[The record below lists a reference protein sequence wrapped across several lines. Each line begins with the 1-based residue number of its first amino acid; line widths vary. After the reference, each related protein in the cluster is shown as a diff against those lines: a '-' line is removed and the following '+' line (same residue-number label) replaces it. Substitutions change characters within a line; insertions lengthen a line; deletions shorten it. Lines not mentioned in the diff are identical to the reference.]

1 MADTLLIDSDDQEVL
16 NFYVQRANHADDAG
30 LDLFVTEDILV
41 PRNGQ
46 ATLDFKVRCM
56 RLDDKGHQSRGGYY
70 LYPRSS
76 IAKTSFRMANSVGII
91 DAGYR
96 GNIMAKIDNISA
108 RDITIR
114 RGERLFQICMPSLEP
129 FAVRLEPVSTAT
141 ERGTGGFGS
150 TNRLSEI
157 G

>member
-1 MADTLLIDSDDQEVL
+1 MTDTLLIDSDDPEVL
-16 NFYVQRANHADDAG
+16 NFYKERVNHADDAG

-41 PRNGQ
+41 PRYGH
-46 ATLDFKVRCM
+46 ATLDFKIRCM
-56 RLDDKGHQSRGGYY
+56 RLSGDQVARGGYY
-70 LYPRSS
+70 LFPRSS
-76 IAKTSFRMANSVGII
+76 LAKTKFRMANSVGII

-96 GNIMAKIDNISA
+96 GSIMAKIDNISPM
-108 RDITIR
+108 DITIR

-129 FAVRLEPVSTAT
+129 FAVGLAPISTAT

-150 TNRLSEI
+150 TSRLPEI

>member
-1 MADTLLIDSDDQEVL
+1 MADTLLIDSDDADVL
-16 NFYVQRANHADDAG
+16 NFYTQRSNHADDAG
-30 LDLFVTEDILV
+30 LDLYVTEDILV
-41 PRNGQ
+41 PRYGQ
-46 ATLDFKVRCM
+46 ATLDFKIRCM
-56 RLDDKGHQSRGGYY
+56 RLQGDRPARGGYY

-76 IAKTSFRMANSVGII
+76 IAKTKFRMANSVGII

-96 GNIMAKIDNISA
+96 GSIMAKIDNISPM
-108 RDITIR
+108 DITIR

-129 FAVRLEPVSTAT
+129 FAVRLAPISTET

-150 TNRLSEI
+150 TSRIPEI